1 MVVCNIYKL
10 LKDGKSFTK
19 QGMAIKRTNSVVTR
33 EWAELNNES
42 WKEKGL
48 WFEIDDDLTD
58 EYYEKGKQKRENRKK
73 AQIKKTQLTSVVSDI
88 LETANKTVED
98 EDVVIEEDVSEF
110 VRLKAE
116 YIEKFG
122 KKPFHKWGVKELTEK
137 LK

>member
-19 QGMAIKRTNSVVTR
+19 QGMSIKRTNSVITR
-33 EWAELNNES
+33 EWAELNNEK
-42 WKEKGL
+42 WQEKGL
-48 WFEIDDDLTD
+48 WFEIDEDLTD
-58 EYYEKGKQKRENRKK
+58 EYYVKGTAKRENRKK
-73 AQIKKTQLTSVVSDI
+73 ALNKKKQLTSVVSDI

-98 EDVVIEEDVSEF
+98 EDVIVEDVSEL

-116 YIEKFG
+116 YVEKFG
-122 KKPFHKWGVKELTEK
+122 KKPFHKWGIKELTEK

>member
-73 AQIKKTQLTSVVSDI
+73 AQNQKKQLTSVVSDI
-88 LETANKTVED
+88 LETANKS
-98 EDVVIEEDVSEF
+98 VVIDDDVDELVKLKSE
-110 VRLKAE
+110 
-116 YIEKFG
+116 YQEKFG
-122 KKPFHKWGVKELTEK
+122 KKPFHKWGIKELTEK

>member
-19 QGMAIKRTNSVVTR
+19 QGMSVKRTNSVVTR

-88 LETANKTVED
+88 LETANKTIEVE
-98 EDVVIEEDVSEF
+98 VEEDVSEF